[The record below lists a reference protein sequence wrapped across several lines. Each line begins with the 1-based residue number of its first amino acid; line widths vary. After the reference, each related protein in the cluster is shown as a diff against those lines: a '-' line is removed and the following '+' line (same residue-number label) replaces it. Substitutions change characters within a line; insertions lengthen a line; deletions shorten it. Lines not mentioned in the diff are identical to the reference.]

1 MAVVLVTGG
10 AGFIGRELVFQL
22 YERGHHIIVVD
33 KGTYAARFDLLRT
46 FRDRCRLVERDVR
59 DLDHLFGAD
68 AVFHLAAESHVDNS
82 ITDGGRFVET
92 NIGGTYRLLEQ
103 IRGARPHDR
112 PVLIHVSTD
121 EVYGDLGE
129 EEPDSLEED
138 RLLPSSPYAASKA
151 AADMLVMA
159 WARTHGIR
167 ARIVRP
173 SNCYGVGQYPEKL
186 IPKTIRAW
194 QMGRPMTIHGDGTQ
208 TRSWL
213 AVEDCARALIRIWEQ
228 GEDGEVYNI
237 PGNAEVSVR
246 SVVKRVQEVAAR
258 TEPRAEIRELWNC
271 ERPGGDRRYRVDGTR
286 LRRLGWEPRGDLMR
300 DLERIVRQELEAG
313 IHI

>member
-1 MAVVLVTGG
+1 MAVAVVTGG

-22 YERGHHIIVVD
+22 YERGHHIVVVD
-33 KGTYAARFDLLRT
+33 RGTYAARFDLLRT
-46 FRDRCRLVERDVR
+46 FRDRTRIVECDVR
-59 DLDHLFGAD
+59 DLDHLHAAD
-68 AVFHLAAESHVDNS
+68 VVFHLAAESHVDNS
-82 ITDGGRFVET
+82 ITDGGKFVES
-92 NIGGTYRLLEQ
+92 NVGGTYRLLEL
-103 IRGARPHDR
+103 IRGVRPHDR
-112 PVLIHVSTD
+112 PLLIHVSTD
-121 EVYGDLGE
+121 EVYGDLGDE
-129 EEPDSLEED
+129 ESDSLEED

-159 WARTHGIR
+159 WSRTYGVR
-167 ARIVRP
+167 SRIVRP
-173 SNCYGVGQYPEKL
+173 SNCYGMSQYPEKL
-186 IPKTIRAW
+186 IPKTIRAF
-194 QMGRPMTIHGDGTQ
+194 QLGKAMTVHGDGTQ

-213 AVEDCARALIRIWEQ
+213 AVEDCVRALLRVWEQ

-237 PGNAEVSVR
+237 PGNTEVSVR
-246 SVVKRVQEVAAR
+246 SVVAKIQELCDR
-258 TEPRAEIRELWNC
+258 HYPKNHSTTYQC